1 MTAET
6 DLRDLLQ
13 SGNPRDL
20 RRRLTEIHPA
30 DVAEVIES
38 IEPEDEIHLL
48 TLMAMLDDK
57 QLAHVLEQ
65 LNPTDQLRIIE
76 HMPHSRLQSVVQF
89 VSVDELVDLLSLLDT
104 TAVRMLLNVLPDRS
118 TIQELMQYPETSA
131 GGIMTTDFISF
142 PGERQCGTALN
153 VYRRLAREVEA
164 AYYIYV
170 TDKEGHLTG
179 VVTLRELVMADPS
192 KTLSEIGRSDVVS
205 VHSSEDQEQV
215 SNVLRHYDFLAIPVV
230 DDEQHLLGVITID
243 DVLDVIEQE
252 TSEDIHRMGGV
263 EPSDEPY
270 LQTSAWSFVRRRA
283 VWLLALFAA
292 QTITGNILDFFQE
305 YIQAVVALA
314 FFIPLLID
322 TGGNAGAQ
330 AASTVIRAMA
340 LGEVTLNDLR
350 KVVWREMRSGI
361 ILGMMMAVAAF
372 VQASWIGGSMMIG
385 YTVGGALLIIV
396 IMGSMLGACLPLIV
410 SRFRLDPA
418 AASAPVVTTLVD
430 STGLIVYF
438 MVARW
443 LLKL

>member
-1 MTAET
+1 MNQET
-6 DLRDLLQ
+6 NLLDLLQ
-13 SGNPRDL
+13 SGSPPEL
-20 RRRLTEIHPA
+20 RRRLSEIHPA

-38 IEPEDEIHLL
+38 IDSSDEIHLL
-48 TLMAMLDDK
+48 TLMAMLDDR

-65 LNPTDQLRIIE
+65 LSPNDQMRMIE
-76 HMPHSRLQSVVQF
+76 HMPQSRLQSVVQF
-89 VSVDELVDLLSLLDT
+89 VSPDELVDLLSLLDT
-104 TAVRMLLNVLPDRS
+104 AAVRMLLNVLPDRS

-142 PGERQCGTALN
+142 TGERQCGTALN

-170 TDKEGHLTG
+170 TDLEGHLTG
-179 VVTLRELVMADPS
+179 VVTLRELVLADSS

-230 DDEQHLLGVITID
+230 DDDEHLLGVITID

-263 EPSDEPY
+263 EPSAEPY
-270 LQTSAWSFVRRRA
+270 LQTSAWSFVKRRA

-292 QTITGNILDFFQE
+292 QTITGNILDHFQD

-322 TGGNAGAQ
+322 TGGNAGSQ

-340 LGEVTLNDLR
+340 LGEVTLQDLG
-350 KVVWREMRSGI
+350 KVIWREMRSGV
-361 ILGMMMAVAAF
+361 ILGVMMASAAF
-372 VQASWIGGSMMIG
+372 IQATWIGGSTIIG
-385 YTVGGALLIIV
+385 YTVGCALLIIV
-396 IMGSMLGACLPLIV
+396 ILGSMLGACLPLLV
-410 SRFRLDPA
+410 SHFNLDPA

>member
-1 MTAET
+1 MNAET
-6 DLRDLLQ
+6 DLRQLLK

-20 RRRLTEIHPA
+20 RRRLSEIHPA
-30 DVAEVIES
+30 DVADVIEGIDS
-38 IEPEDEIHLL
+38 SDEIHLL
-48 TLMAMLDDK
+48 TLMAMLNDR
-57 QLAHVLEQ
+57 QLAQVLEH
-65 LNPTDQLRIIE
+65 LNPSDQLRVIE
-76 HMPHSRLQSVVQF
+76 HMPQSRLQSVVQF
-89 VSVDELVDLLSLLDT
+89 VSPDELVDLLSLLDT
-104 TAVRMLLNVLPDRS
+104 ATVRTLLNVLPDRN

-142 PGERQCGTALN
+142 TGERQCGTALN
-153 VYRRLAREVEA
+153 VYRRLAKEVDA

-170 TDKEGHLTG
+170 TDLDGHLTG
-179 VVTLRELVMADPS
+179 VITLRELVLAEPT
-192 KTLSEIGRSDVVS
+192 KTLAEIGRSDVVS
-205 VHSSEDQEQV
+205 VRSSEDQEQV

-230 DDEQHLLGVITID
+230 DDDHHLLGVITVD

-270 LQTSAWSFVRRRA
+270 LQTSAWSFVKRRA

-292 QTITGNILDFFQE
+292 QTLTGNILDYFQE

-340 LGEVTLNDLR
+340 LGEVSLSDLGR
-350 KVVWREMRSGI
+350 VVWREMRSGVV
-361 ILGMMMAVAAF
+361 LGAMMAGAAF
-372 VQASWIGGSMMIG
+372 IQASWIGGSTAIG

-396 IMGSMLGACLPLIV
+396 ILGSMLGACLPLVV
-410 SRFRLDPA
+410 SIFRFDPA

-443 LLKL
+443 MLGL

>member
-6 DLRDLLQ
+6 DLRSLLQ

-57 QLAHVLEQ
+57 QLAHVLEE
-65 LNPTDQLRIIE
+65 LNPTDQLRMIE

-305 YIQAVVALA
+305 YIQTVVALA

-350 KVVWREMRSGI
+350 KVVWREMRSGT
-361 ILGMMMAVAAF
+361 ILGIMMAVAAF
-372 VQASWIGGSMMIG
+372 VQASWIGGSTMIG